1 MLHGPSHAAAL
12 KRMQRKTKR
21 GTFNRH
27 DTNTIGTQH
36 RKPTP
41 IKAHLNRQL
50 KRRAQVAVA
59 ARAGI
64 RQARAHQTP
73 LTRPAVPYAP
83 SSTMQAHLFFAVFTT
98 THLFAPP
105 PTYAVLFAPPPTYVV
120 LFAPPPTYVV
130 LFRGTFHHRVSPSE
144 TFQRAPTT
152 CIREYPT
159 LSSGSSETS
168 KEHHN
173 IQATMPTNSRCPK
186 DNSHSR
192 QSRVQA

>member
-1 MLHGPSHAAAL
+1 MPEKAHRCP
-12 KRMQRKTKR
+12 TKSNAR
-21 GTFNRH
+21 AQH
-27 DTNTIGTQH
+27 WTNNN
-36 RKPTP
+36 KPT
-41 IKAHLNRQL
+41 
-50 KRRAQVAVA
+50 RA
-59 ARAGI
+59 
-64 RQARAHQTP
+64 
-73 LTRPAVPYAP
+73 YAP
-83 SSTMQAHLFFAVFTT
+83 SSTMQAHFFFAVFTT

-105 PTYAVLFAPPPTYVV
+105 PTCAVLFAPPPTYVV

-168 KEHHN
+168 NEHRN

-186 DNSHSR
+186 DNSLSR
-192 QSRVQA
+192 QSGVRSITRTTHTIFE

>member
-1 MLHGPSHAAAL
+1 M
-12 KRMQRKTKR
+12 
-21 GTFNRH
+21 
-27 DTNTIGTQH
+27 
-36 RKPTP
+36 
-41 IKAHLNRQL
+41 
-50 KRRAQVAVA
+50 
-59 ARAGI
+59 
-64 RQARAHQTP
+64 
-73 LTRPAVPYAP
+73 

-98 THLFAPP
+98 THLFATP

-130 LFRGTFHHRVSPSE
+130 LFRGTFHHRMSPSE

-168 KEHHN
+168 NEHRN

-186 DNSHSR
+186 DNSLSR
-192 QSRVQA
+192 QSGVRSITRTTHTIFE

>member
-41 IKAHLNRQL
+41 IKAHLNRRL

-64 RQARAHQTP
+64 RQARAHQAP
-73 LTRPAVPYAP
+73 LTRPAVRNAREGA
-83 SSTMQAHLFFAVFTT
+83 SLSDQKQCKSTALDKQQQAHPSICPVEHDASPLVLCGVHHHPLICTT
-98 THLFAPP
+98 THLCGLICTATHLCGLICTTTHLCGLIPRNIP
-105 PTYAVLFAPPPTYVV
+105 
-120 LFAPPPTYVV
+120 
-130 LFRGTFHHRVSPSE
+130 SPSE
-144 TFQRAPTT
+144 SERNIPTDT
-152 CIREYPT
+152 
-159 LSSGSSETS
+159 
-168 KEHHN
+168 
-173 IQATMPTNSRCPK
+173 
-186 DNSHSR
+186 DNMHS
-192 QSRVQA
+192 